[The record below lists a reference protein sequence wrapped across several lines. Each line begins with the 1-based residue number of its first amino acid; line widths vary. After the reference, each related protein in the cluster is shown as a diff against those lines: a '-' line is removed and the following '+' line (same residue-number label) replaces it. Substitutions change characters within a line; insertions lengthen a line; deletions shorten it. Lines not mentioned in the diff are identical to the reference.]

1 MVTESGTDQQKAI
14 GHVVDTGS
22 HNAFKVQVP
31 VKIKEGL
38 DDMIIGWWKFIL
50 NYWIGSLFQY

>member
-1 MVTESGTDQQKAI
+1 LNKRDAEKDNMVTESGTDQQKAI

-38 DDMIIGWWKFIL
+38 DDMIIGW
-50 NYWIGSLFQY
+50 